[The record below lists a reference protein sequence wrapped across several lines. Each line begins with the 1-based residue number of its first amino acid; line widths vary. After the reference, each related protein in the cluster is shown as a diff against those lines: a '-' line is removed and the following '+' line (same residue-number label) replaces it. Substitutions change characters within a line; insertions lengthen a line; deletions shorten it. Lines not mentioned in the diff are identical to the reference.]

1 LSELRNAQL
10 ESEYTVKWLSSM
22 HAWQMM
28 IRLGKDLVAENSR
41 VVDGAEEETC
51 RISCAGFG
59 DKIEGN

>member
-1 LSELRNAQL
+1 MVR
-10 ESEYTVKWLSSM
+10 WLASM

-28 IRLGKDLVAENSR
+28 NRLGKDLVAENSR